1 MSERPRRWLTVYCR
15 ATGSGQAWAR
25 IPVLSLIAFGALGQ
39 DGPLLFSH
47 KHFRYL
53 NSTIFSF
60 SKAHIWAVFNRKEQ
74 FAKTFEFISVK
85 QL

>member
-39 DGPLLFSH
+39 DGPLL
-47 KHFRYL
+47 
-53 NSTIFSF
+53 
-60 SKAHIWAVFNRKEQ
+60 VPQ
-74 FAKTFEFISVK
+74 FL
-85 QL
+85 QLYN